1 MKTTSNPE
9 TMNHA
14 EFLQTLK
21 DMTFEELANAYLEAK
36 VGRYVT
42 LDDRPV
48 YIAVAVQ
55 ELDDALFAQIET
67 LKAINP

>member
-1 MKTTSNPE
+1 MS
-9 TMNHA
+9 HA

-42 LDDRPV
+42 LDDCPGF
-48 YIAVAVQ
+48 IN
-55 ELDDALFAQIET
+55 ETIEDLDDALFAQIET

>member
-1 MKTTSNPE
+1 
-9 TMNHA
+9 MNHA

-42 LDDRPV
+42 LDDCPV
-48 YIAVAVQ
+48 YIVQAVQ